1 MSSTS
6 NASCSQYLH
15 HVVQN
20 SKRTTLPLIDAL
32 LNWSPAVVLA
42 RNRGAGCPVSS
53 LAKAHAAAIARASG
67 NRRRISE
74 DLTSMG
80 RNISTSPLKSG
91 LVAADS
97 TNEGNPHDQVR
108 KLCQPISANRST
120 GSRAPKFTPKLGTSE
135 GSSPRKRYCSDKQWR
150 ASGARDCRNFS
161 ADRKR
166 SECRRFASQEI
177 ADKRGRRA
185 LDKVAS
191 GFGKRPRETRIE
203 AGLRVEFRGLSR
215 LSNP

>member
-80 RNISTSPLKSG
+80 RNISTSPL
-91 LVAADS
+91 
-97 TNEGNPHDQVR
+97 
-108 KLCQPISANRST
+108 
-120 GSRAPKFTPKLGTSE
+120 
-135 GSSPRKRYCSDKQWR
+135 
-150 ASGARDCRNFS
+150 
-161 ADRKR
+161 DRKSTR
-166 SECRRFASQEI
+166 LNSSHQIISYAVFCLKKKKRKKNLIITIRRY
-177 ADKRGRRA
+177 R
-185 LDKVAS
+185 
-191 GFGKRPRETRIE
+191 
-203 AGLRVEFRGLSR
+203 
-215 LSNP
+215 NN